1 MPSLSLTK
9 LEQLLT
15 STGFLPKK
23 VFTDRGDC
31 VYLEVM
37 NIANADKFL
46 LYIPSKYEIE
56 ADGNDGVY
64 KLRGIE
70 LGEDGNIPVDYAGEP
85 DDLDMEKQ
93 YEEIDA
99 DLSPANANH
108 GDLVEHMESH
118 YEHTISLKDMTKDDK
133 NSLRNVFRQL
143 RRLRNCVRGV
153 KYKLAIVYKN
163 YLCAIRRDDTM
174 EGYKIKGYPT
184 KDSWT
189 MYIVVDLETLFSK
202 KSVIGLDIRTVRDA
216 IYRVLD
222 RNQIKHTRG
231 LKRLFDRQKDIDA
244 HSAVIIKHKSKYT
257 GNLETLYAMLARMEL
272 AERKVLDSLMVIES
286 RRMDSGGVG
295 LHTDMERITR
305 TSKLE
310 KELEAM
316 SDVKQDIIKNILT
329 LRHQQETLALRV
341 DRIFFETS
349 IMLDAILKNMSELES
364 LQKICV

>member
-37 NIANADKFL
+37 NIANADTFL

-64 KLRGIE
+64 KLKGIE

-99 DLSPANANH
+99 DLSPTNTGN
-108 GDLVEHMESH
+108 LVEHMESH
-118 YEHTISLKDMTKDDK
+118 YEHTISLKDINKGDK
-133 NSLRNVFRQL
+133 AGLRNVFRQL

-153 KYKLAIVYKN
+153 RYKLAIVYKD

-174 EGYKIKGYPT
+174 EGYKIKSYPVR
-184 KDSWT
+184 DEWT
-189 MYIVVDLETLFSK
+189 MHVVVDLETLFSK
-202 KSVIGLDIRTVRDA
+202 KNAIGLDIRTVRDA

-231 LKRLFDRQKDIDA
+231 LKRLFDRQKDIDL
-244 HSAVIIKHKSKYT
+244 HSSVIIKRKLKYT
-257 GNLETLYAMLARMEL
+257 GNLETLYGMLTKMEV
-272 AERKVLDSLMVIES
+272 AERRVLDNLMILES
-286 RRMDSGGVG
+286 RRADSGLKG
-295 LHTDMERITR
+295 LHDDMSRVNQTG
-305 TSKLE
+305 KLE
-310 KELEAM
+310 KELETM
-316 SDVKQDIIKNILT
+316 NDVKQDVIRTILG
-329 LRHQQETLALRV
+329 LRQQQETLALRV
-341 DRIFFETS
+341 DRIFFETA

-364 LQKICV
+364 LQKICL